1 MILIYIMIA
10 FVWNLE
16 VNNKMSDITDT
27 VLMKKAELLMEL
39 RDYSVEKLR
48 RSKAKIDI
56 KASKPNSD
64 EMVLMR
70 IIAKSNLAENA
81 IGVDE
86 IRRMKTALK
95 EQDFDK
101 VILFG
106 NRFTSAAQKE
116 MKDDDI
122 EFFSTKMRVFS
133 TLDKQ
138 ELYSSVIECVNELCQ
153 IKCGHVPQSEVECKG
168 HSEAPIQCSLCGG
181 NGRTK
186 DFRCTMCAGTGLRA
200 AQYSCD
206 VRLLSDNADFHAKH
220 GWRTLLQKD
229 LSSIL
234 KILITENSKHQI
246 TETIIKGNGGDDG

>member
-1 MILIYIMIA
+1 MND
-10 FVWNLE
+10 V
-16 VNNKMSDITDT
+16 TDT

-64 EMVLMR
+64 ETVLMR
-70 IIAKSNLAENA
+70 IIPKSNLAKNA

-86 IRRMKTALK
+86 IRRMKTSLE

-106 NRFTSAAQKE
+106 NRFTSSAQKE

-122 EFFSTKMRVFS
+122 EFFSTTMRIVS
-133 TLDKQ
+133 TLNKQ

-153 IKCGHVPQSEVECKG
+153 IKCGHIPQSEAECKG

-181 NGRTK
+181 SGRTN
-186 DFRCTMCAGTGLRA
+186 DFRCPMCSGTGFRA
-200 AQYSCD
+200 TQYSCY
-206 VRLLSDNADFHAKH
+206 VRLISDNADFHAKH
-220 GWRTLLQKD
+220 GWMTLLQND

-234 KILITENSKHQI
+234 KILIAQSSKHQI
-246 TETIIKGNGGDDG
+246 IETTNEENGGEEE